1 MSEGSDKRDAAT
13 RKYWTL
19 SYETPVAELS
29 GTRLL
34 LLFQH
39 LQQYSVR
46 ATFEISE
53 QLFSGEKLTVTREQI
68 RERSKQVTEELD
80 RRLAPIPPT

>member
-1 MSEGSDKRDAAT
+1 MSEESDKRDAAT
-13 RKYWTL
+13 RKYWAL
-19 SYETPVAELS
+19 SYETPVTELS

-39 LQQYSVR
+39 LQQYGVR
-46 ATFEISE
+46 SAYQASLT
-53 QLFSGEKLTVTREQI
+53 LFSGEVLVITREQI
-68 RERSKQVTEELD
+68 RERAKQVTEELD